1 MWSPIVVEPNRFVY
15 STSGL
20 LPVEESS
27 SEAVLLF
34 QNPVQS
40 LCNRIFSTVVYLR
53 HAHWKMTFLQAPD
66 VLVAAILASTIR
78 VMNRVFVVW
87 QIFDSL
93 VQCLERFLSSEA
105 FGTVVTNNLVGMQVR
120 DQCQVFEIFPG
131 PDVGDIADPDLVW
144 IRGFELRD

>member
-1 MWSPIVVEPNRFVY
+1 
-15 STSGL
+15 
-20 LPVEESS
+20 
-27 SEAVLLF
+27 
-34 QNPVQS
+34 
-40 LCNRIFSTVVYLR
+40 
-53 HAHWKMTFLQAPD
+53 MTFLQAPD

-87 QIFDSL
+87 QIFESL